1 MGSGVHKF
9 NSAQNVTPNNFNH
22 LTHGTLTAMFKR
34 IGAMSHRHTK
44 GDDMKAKLIE
54 KFLERYSDLEIQEL
68 AELVHLDIHQVVE
81 DAVTAKLN
89 EMSEDQVLE
98 LL

>member
-1 MGSGVHKF
+1 
-9 NSAQNVTPNNFNH
+9 
-22 LTHGTLTAMFKR
+22 
-34 IGAMSHRHTK
+34 
-44 GDDMKAKLIE
+44 MKAKLIE